1 MSFSSAP
8 DGNTDNTDTKE
19 PFMASQTSGGGA
31 PPYAWGTPFFFSNQT
46 NSGRPTTRTTT
57 GEAKIAWLKEEL
69 RRAYREKGDLLAGQ
83 YLDFVEGLTLIAP
96 ARSRQATHAALTS
109 NWWYHQTRKQALGPK
124 APFSLED
131 FFACEPGTY
140 SCWDA
145 MDPVLRSAVRQSE
158 QEIRDARTAAAAVS
172 SLLLFPRLLWCE
184 EAKNRFRALVLY
196 HLYCTS
202 SAFALSGQMYK
213 QVTAELL
220 KQRRTAQD
228 WFAECVVRVFRQPA
242 GTTDSGEEQLEY
254 QGDDIRE
261 QEGTVVV
268 SLQAFSC
275 RHNYELTF
283 HKLNGSQ
290 GIPRKK
296 VH

>member
-1 MSFSSAP
+1 MSFSSATKN
-8 DGNTDNTDTKE
+8 NTNTDTKE
-19 PFMASQTSGGGA
+19 PFLASQTPEWASSY
-31 PPYAWGTPFFFSNQT
+31 PWGTPFYLNGQI

-57 GEAKIAWLKEEL
+57 GGAKMAWLKEEL

-109 NWWYHQTRKQALGPK
+109 NWWYHQTRKQALGPTPL
-124 APFSLED
+124 PFRLDE
-131 FFACEPGTY
+131 FFACQPGSY

-158 QEIRDARTAAAAVS
+158 QEIRDARTAAAVP

-228 WFAECVVRVFRQPA
+228 WFAECVVRVFRRPA
-242 GTTDSGEEQLEY
+242 GTTDTGEEPFVYE
-254 QGDDIRE
+254 GEDI
-261 QEGTVVV
+261 QKQVGTVVV
-268 SLQAFSC
+268 SLQAFSR
-275 RHNYELTF
+275 RHKYELTF
-283 HKLNGSQ
+283 RESYGPQSTPSGKGA
-290 GIPRKK
+290 
-296 VH
+296 